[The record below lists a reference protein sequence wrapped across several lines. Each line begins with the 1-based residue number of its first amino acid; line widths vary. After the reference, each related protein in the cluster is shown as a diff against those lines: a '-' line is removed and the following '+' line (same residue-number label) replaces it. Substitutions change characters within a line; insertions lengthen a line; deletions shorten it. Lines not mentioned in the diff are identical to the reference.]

1 VEEGL
6 FGADTPRVKRAA
18 DVLMF
23 VVAGLLVAYGVALM
37 MSGLD
42 ASRTALLMFGLTW
55 VAAGI
60 ALGFQARR
68 RVRDRERR

>member
-1 VEEGL
+1 
-6 FGADTPRVKRAA
+6 
-18 DVLMF
+18 MF